1 MTMQHI
7 ADNFTMQKEGCTM
20 LYRYSLSIATPI
32 MVQNLIST
40 LVNVADTVMLGYIS
54 QSSMAANVFL
64 NAVFIF
70 GLFGF
75 PMLGLKGVALATVI
89 ARFAECAMCLIHFLS
104 AKSGRLRVRHL
115 LFNAKILTQDLLK
128 ISIPPI
134 LNDASY
140 SLAGVVLDA
149 ILGRLG
155 SDVVAANAVAVTGL
169 NLGAVASRGIS
180 NATTVILGKA
190 LGEGDTAK
198 ARVYAK
204 RMTILSALFGLA
216 GSGLV
221 ALFRPLILRVYIGKL
236 TPAALNLLGSFL
248 LIEAARIFAEAVNT
262 CWNCGCLRSGGD
274 SEYGFI
280 VDTITNWASLFH

>member
-1 MTMQHI
+1 
-7 ADNFTMQKEGCTM
+7 M
-20 LYRYSLSIATPI
+20 LCRSAFFRYSLSIATPI

-40 LVNVADTVMLGYIS
+40 LVNVADTVRLGYIS
-54 QSSMAANVFL
+54 QSSLAANVFL

-75 PMLGLKGVALATVI
+75 PMLGLMGVALATVI

-204 RMTILSALFGLA
+204 HPQRSFRPGRQWTCCIVPPLDSSGIHRKINTRRVEPARFLPSHRSSQNFCGSRQYLLELRLSAQRRRFRIRFHCGYHHKLGLRYSIDLV
-216 GSGLV
+216 GS
-221 ALFRPLILRVYIGKL
+221 IL
-236 TPAALNLLGSFL
+236 A
-248 LIEAARIFAEAVNT
+248 
-262 CWNCGCLRSGGD
+262 
-274 SEYGFI
+274 
-280 VDTITNWASLFH
+280 